1 MIRAASADW
10 QAASRKVQEASAT
23 GRTEAQNRVQQESE
37 MGRGP
42 PPEPRNQD
50 NHLKDMARPTGFE
63 PVTDRLEGDCSI
75 QLSYGRTVSL
85 G

>member
-1 MIRAASADW
+1 MADGEL
-10 QAASRKVQEASAT
+10 RPAT
-23 GRTEAQNRVQQESE
+23 AEAQNRVQQESE

-75 QLSYGRTVSL
+75 QLSYVNN
-85 G
+85 